1 MTASPYL
8 ILPGLGNS
16 GPAHWQSLWQAEL
29 GCERLELPD
38 WDAPRLS
45 RWLYLAIEAI
55 EQRPGVV
62 LIAHSLGCILVAHV
76 AAARPDLDIGGALLV
91 APADV
96 DSRRHTPDRLAD
108 FAPLPR
114 VALPFPAVLVASR
127 NDPHMDFAVAENLAA
142 DWGARLIDAGEVGH
156 INVASGHGDWP
167 EGRGLLAAVT
177 GGGTH
182 RRAPVEGHP
191 AP

>member
-1 MTASPYL
+1 MVASPYL

-16 GPAHWQSLWQAEL
+16 GPEHWQSLWQADL
-29 GCERLELPD
+29 GCERLDLPD

-45 RWLYLAIEAI
+45 RWLYLAIDAI
-55 EQRPGVV
+55 ERRPGVV

-96 DSRRHTPDRLAD
+96 DSRRHTPERLGD

-127 NDPHMDFAVAENLAA
+127 NDPHMDFPVAAGLAA
-142 DWGARLIDAGEVGH
+142 DWGARLVDAGAVGH
-156 INVASGHGDWP
+156 INVASGHGVWP
-167 EGRGLLAAVT
+167 EGRGLLAGVT
-177 GGGTH
+177 GGGSH
-182 RRAPVEGHP
+182 RRAGAEDHP